1 MSDLNL
7 EESLKKLEEISK
19 SLESPDLPLDE
30 AMKNF
35 EDGLEIIKK
44 CNKILNQTEAK
55 IVDLTDSQIPNINPE
70 DDRE

>member
-7 EESLKKLEEISK
+7 EDSLKKLEEISK

-55 IVDLTDSQIPNINPE
+55 IVDLTDSQIPNINPG

>member
-19 SLESPDLPLDE
+19 LLESPDLPLDE

-44 CNKILNQTEAK
+44 CNKILNKTEAK
-55 IVDLTDSQIPNINPE
+55 IVDLTDSQIPNINPK

>member
-35 EDGLEIIKK
+35 EEGLEIIKK
-44 CNKILNQTEAK
+44 CNGILNKTEAK
-55 IVDLTDSQIPNINPE
+55 IVDLTDSQIPNTISE
-70 DDRE
+70 DD